1 MTNPFMAAAERRAEE
16 RKDTELQ
23 AITGGTRMSL
33 DSDREQDIKT
43 QRLAEAMGTDDTEFV
58 GRNYAYLDR
67 YARNRKLYEQL
78 DKKSVAH
85 DLLVKGDYQDDIETL
100 AEVEKNTSYLG
111 VMGKKFDKGRA
122 TADGGRALFNM
133 MWGDP
138 ADFDASQYTDLVSG
152 RPDDGLNFVQ
162 KIPTDT
168 AEMVGLYTGI
178 LPDAGMAAAYGGAGG
193 GFATG
198 VPGALLGAAGGM
210 KLGTAKEIFEIE
222 AGWAFNEFRGLTDA
236 NGDQVDIDAAR
247 GAALL
252 VGGVN
257 AGLEFVGLSMIP
269 GVRGLM
275 NMLRAGGKNGI
286 KQILKRPELAKRLG
300 EIAYAY
306 TAGAVGEGVTEG
318 VQELT
323 VEAGKYA
330 LQGAMPT
337 EDQMAESLGNA
348 FEASQVGFR
357 AALGLGAPA
366 TVINTTSAV
375 SDSRKSKQL
384 QDVFKALGDN
394 VKNSKL
400 HSDAPEQFKAF
411 IQQVQER
418 HGLVDTLY
426 MDAEAATVLFQDAVD
441 LKEAMPGTFKSLQ
454 EAMETGSYVAIP
466 LDEFVAH
473 VAPSDKLAEVMQD
486 ITFDPLDATPRQMEK
501 AKSESE
507 AILKEYQDGMAEID
521 KAEDPLYGQVYVE
534 LLAAGRRADVAEMEA
549 TLFTAG
555 IKRMAER
562 QGMDPLQYYREQNI
576 SIRGEVVQNEQ
587 IDIPTYTG
595 GLLNLIRDGKGPK
608 DSDVYG
614 PSLIEYLIS
623 IGGINEPEGGEL
635 ASRDVDKQ
643 MPEYGRKRLAREQG
657 LSMEEAFE
665 RARDS
670 GYLSVDGFAGEEN
683 ALLDAIDRELKG
695 ERVYSGANVSPQMQE
710 LQAQLNDLREMMD
723 RAGVNVDTMTNE
735 EIMDRLG
742 VMELEQAAQ
751 IQSPEFKA
759 WFGDSKAVDDNGQ
772 PLVVYHGAPDARFI
786 TEGDGIFKGINERY
800 GQPSNGKD
808 GAFWFAADRATAI
821 TYADDRRAFDY
832 QAADPGIVSAYLKLE
847 NPLIIDGRG
856 KEWREAQQRGKT
868 RDVIDQARDEGRDG
882 VIIRNVRDRYQDNT
896 RAKPT
901 DTFVV
906 FNSSQVK
913 SATDNRGTFDPGN
926 PSILFQGKSSPRG
939 YLTIRPNDFTIT
951 LTRNANLSTFIHES
965 GHLYLELMKKAAMGE
980 GAPADILADWE
991 TIKVHLGSDGEL
1003 TTEQHETFARSFEAY
1018 LMEGKAPSQELRGVF
1033 NRFKSWMISVYRSIR
1048 NLDVE
1053 LTDEIRGVFDR
1064 LLASEES
1071 TKLAAQDMTAAFNT
1085 EESVSSPASFKRLA
1099 EMRLQAI
1106 AEAEDE
1112 MIAQAQAEIRR
1123 MKSDAY
1129 RQRKKD
1135 LTEQITADVD
1145 AQPVYAVQRLLKKGN
1160 DEGMDLP
1167 ANLLGRRLSTKALKD
1182 MFGDAS
1188 ATRKLVGMTA
1198 SEGGIHPDTLAEI
1211 YGFGSGYEMVQK
1223 IIAAP
1228 ARSKVIAERVQ
1239 SELDAEFG
1247 NMATDTDTVERAAV
1261 AVHNDKMARLLVE
1274 EAREMARLLGAKDR
1288 PTLNESTKLAA
1299 RAHIKAQPLRNLR
1312 PHQHYQAEVK
1322 AAREAAEFVASGN
1335 VEKAL
1340 AAKRRQ
1346 LLNHHLYREA
1356 RHAVDRSEV
1365 IRNRLKKFESPKYMK
1380 NIRKGDRASADAI
1393 DALLS
1398 GVEFKRTTLKAVD
1411 AREAVLKYVNQ
1422 LLAEGEPVHIDPA
1435 LYADAKM
1442 KNWRNM
1448 TMAELEQLD
1457 SSVRALAK
1465 KGRDADKIRVEGEK
1479 VDINEHAALL
1489 GAVAAQS
1496 VDKKQLAKYGHDFRS
1511 DAAKLAGGLAA
1522 SLLKIEFEMR
1532 LLDGGEI
1539 NGIWARTIFEPFNE
1553 AQRNKET
1560 MLLDYSNRLAEI
1572 MGSIDQ
1578 EHARYLRSKITFM
1591 GEKMP
1596 RENLYVVAL
1605 NMGNQGNWDRLFSDA
1620 WKGQED
1626 VVMREIQKHLTLK
1639 DFRRIEA
1646 LGQMIDSM
1654 YEPMAEVSDRV
1665 DGIRPPKVEPRPLV
1679 LDKYGVTLSGWY
1691 YPVAYKDASTS
1702 PEPATLKATN
1712 SVDMG
1717 ASPITGQVAKSMT
1730 KERVKKVRGVIDLS
1744 MSHLPMHLH
1753 QTVHYI
1759 THYEAVQNFEKLRR
1773 SPAFNEMYRSFM
1785 GEDGYAQLRSW
1796 AQNIASNG
1804 DIARTMHQSTLQ
1816 WEALLRRAR
1825 FGGSI
1830 IGLGWKL
1837 AGAAMQVLGAG
1848 PAAKEVGGVRMAR
1861 WLSTLTFGRAS
1872 TLGQAHVH
1880 PAMQRALDASSELRM
1895 LNKQM
1900 DRDIR
1905 EFTDRSME
1913 VIQRNKAVTASQWL
1927 MENSYYWL
1935 IAVQR
1940 HINAATFLAGFEQAQ
1955 EKGMTDAE
1963 AVQYAE
1969 AVVRQTQ
1976 SGGGLKDLA
1985 GIQQGQEITKILTL
1999 FYTYF
2004 SVQYNQLRLTG
2015 RLDLIRG
2022 FIQGKGQNGR
2032 AKSLGKFVAAN
2043 MWIVILPALAEML
2056 RRYDEDDDDSFAEQ
2070 YAKNIASTYIAG
2082 VPVVR
2087 DAYRAWSADYNM
2099 PNTPLDRLI
2108 GTIGDALG
2116 STSDLATGE
2125 LEWQDARNIAEAFT
2139 MITFIPAYQAYGAVE
2154 AVAASDDFGE
2164 LIRNLFLGTP
2174 YQDRRNLDD

>member
-23 AITGGTRMSL
+23 AITGGTRISL

-193 GFATG
+193 GMAMG

-337 EDQMAESLGNA
+337 EDQLAESLGNA

-501 AKSESE
+501 AKGESE

-595 GLLNLIRDGKGPK
+595 GLLNLIREGKGPQ

-695 ERVYSGANVSPQMQE
+695 ERVYSGANISPQMQE

-742 VMELEQAAQ
+742 VMELEQGSV
-751 IQSPEFKA
+751 SPKFKA
-759 WFGDSKAVDDNGQ
+759 EMDNLLEQREGEIVGALHNVAVGPIDIIWGKEGKAPNYSDGYGLAKILAKHPEIDPYQLEDIVSRATVVTKNQNRVVLETPTHMAAIRLDWRGERKTWLVTAFEPRKGPVDSGRGSDTQSLRTTDNLMSRGDSGSGELNIAQ
-772 PLVVYHGAPDARFI
+772 P
-786 TEGDGIFKGINERY
+786 
-800 GQPSNGKD
+800 
-808 GAFWFAADRATAI
+808 
-821 TYADDRRAFDY
+821 
-832 QAADPGIVSAYLKLE
+832 
-847 NPLIIDGRG
+847 
-856 KEWREAQQRGKT
+856 
-868 RDVIDQARDEGRDG
+868 
-882 VIIRNVRDRYQDNT
+882 DNT
-896 RAKPT
+896 DKTLNQTSKA
-901 DTFVV
+901 
-906 FNSSQVK
+906 
-913 SATDNRGTFDPGN
+913 NRR
-926 PSILFQGKSSPRG
+926 PRG
-939 YLTIRPNDFTIT
+939 FLTVTPNAFALT
-951 LTRNANLSTFIHES
+951 LTRNADLSTFIHES
-965 GHLYLELMKKAAMGE
+965 GHLYLELMKKAAAGE

-991 TIKVHLGSDGEL
+991 TIKAYLGSDGEL

-1071 TKLAAQDMTAAFNT
+1071 TKMAAQDMIAAFNT
-1085 EESVSSPASFKRLA
+1085 EDSVSSPASFKRLA

-1198 SEGGIHPDTLAEI
+1198 AKGGIHPDTLAEI

-1365 IRNRLKKFESPKYMK
+1365 IRNRLKKFESPKYMAK
-1380 NIRKGDRASADAI
+1380 IRRGDPAAANAI
-1393 DALLS
+1393 DALLA
-1398 GVEFKRTTLKAVD
+1398 GVEFKRTALSKVD
-1411 AREAVLKYVNQ
+1411 ARKKLLQYVQ
-1422 LLAEGEPVHIDPA
+1422 DLLTMGEPVHIDPA
-1435 LYADAKM
+1435 LYAGAEM
-1442 KNWRNM
+1442 TNWREM
-1448 TMAELEQLD
+1448 TLAELEQLD
-1457 SSVRALAK
+1457 SSVVALAK
-1465 KGRDADKIRVEGEK
+1465 QGRDANKVRVEGEL
-1479 VDINEHAALL
+1479 VDRAELVVEL
-1489 GAVAAQS
+1489 GAIASNNMTRQNIDRYA
-1496 VDKKQLAKYGHDFRS
+1496 VDHRS
-1511 DAAKLAGGLAA
+1511 PITKLFTSYLA
-1522 SLLKIEFEMR
+1522 SLRKIEFECR
-1532 LLDGGEI
+1532 FADGDIVGK
-1539 NGIWARTIFEPFNE
+1539 WHRTIFQPFVDAQNAKE
-1553 AQRNKET
+1553 A
-1560 MLLDYSNRLAEI
+1560 MLSDSVATLQEI
-1572 MGSIDQ
+1572 MGGIDRD
-1578 EHARYLRSKITFM
+1578 HARYLGAEITFL
-1591 GEKMP
+1591 GTKMQ
-1596 RENLYVVAL
+1596 RADLYVVAL
-1605 NMGNQGNWDRLFSDA
+1605 NMGNQGNWDRLFSRR
-1620 WKGQED
+1620 WKGQEEA
-1626 VVMREIQKHLTLK
+1626 VLREIQKELTLE

-1646 LGQMIDSM
+1646 LGQMIDTF
-1654 YEPMAEVSDRV
+1654 YEPMAEVSERV

-1691 YPVAYKDASTS
+1691 YPVKYQDTVGTREQSVLEEA
-1702 PEPATLKATN
+1702 N

-1717 ASPITGQVAKSMT
+1717 PSPITGQVSKSMT
-1730 KERVKKVRGVIDLS
+1730 KERMAGAGGVISLD
-1744 MSHLPMHLH
+1744 MSGLPQHLH
-1753 QTVHYI
+1753 QVVHYV
-1759 THYEAVQNFEKLRR
+1759 THYEAVRNFDKLRKSSDFR
-1773 SPAFNEMYRSFM
+1773 AMYESFFDQ
-1785 GEDGYAQLRSW
+1785 DGYKQLRSW
-1796 AQNIASNG
+1796 LQNIAANG
-1804 DIARTMHQSTLQ
+1804 TLAETSHDASKTMDTIF
-1816 WEALLRRAR
+1816 RRAR
-1825 FGGSI
+1825 YGGSL
-1830 IGLGWKL
+1830 IGLGWKVSS
-1837 AGAAMQVLGAG
+1837 AAMQLLGVG
-1848 PAAKEVGGVRMAR
+1848 PAAKEVGGVRMSR
-1861 WLSTLTFGRAS
+1861 WMLKLAYGRVGTA
-1872 TLGQAHVH
+1872 GQAKVH
-1880 PAMQRALDASSELRM
+1880 PDFQKALDGSPELRH
-1895 LNKQM
+1895 LDKQI
-1900 DRDIR
+1900 DRDVR
-1905 EFTDRSME
+1905 EFTDRTVE
-1913 VIQRNKAVTASQWL
+1913 VMKRNPIIAQSQWI
-1927 MENSYYWL
+1927 MDQAYYML
-1935 IAVQR
+1935 IAVQK
-1940 HINAATFLAGFEQAQ
+1940 HVNAATWLAAYEQAQ
-1955 EKGMTDAE
+1955 EQGRTVQE
-1963 AVQYAE
+1963 SQQYAD
-1969 AVVRQTQ
+1969 ATVRQTQ

-1985 GIQQGQEITKILTL
+1985 GLQQGNELTKLVTL
-1999 FYTYF
+1999 FYSYF
-2004 SVQYNQLRLTG
+2004 AVQHNQLRLTG
-2015 RLDLIRG
+2015 RKDLLRG
-2022 FIQGKGQNGR
+2022 YWRAEGPNGR
-2032 AKSLGKFVAAN
+2032 AKSLQKFAAAN
-2043 MWIVILPALAEML
+2043 MYIVIVPALVEALL
-2056 RRYDEDDDDSFAEQ
+2056 RGDDEDKEEMVPYLAQ
-2070 YAKNIASTYIAG
+2070 KVAGTYVAG
-2082 VPVVR
+2082 LPIFR
-2087 DAYRAWSADYNM
+2087 DIYSAATMNFSG
-2099 PNTPLDRLI
+2099 PSTPLDQVVQSLVK
-2108 GTIGDALG
+2108 G
-2116 STSDLATGE
+2116 SESAIDVLTFDGE
-2125 LEWQDARNIAEAFT
+2125 WNDVRNIAKAGTLVTWLPFYQVYSYIEAL
-2139 MITFIPAYQAYGAVE
+2139 
-2154 AVAASDDFGE
+2154 AASDDFAGKAH
-2164 LIRNLFLGTP
+2164 NVLFGTP
-2174 YQDRRNLDD
+2174 YSERRELNE